1 MPLRTPREWDFS
13 CRLAVSY
20 TPGPVRTSCGP
31 AAKNVD
37 AVSLIPLSLES

>member
-1 MPLRTPREWDFS
+1 MPLRTHREWDF

-20 TPGPVRTSCGP
+20 TPGPVRTSWGP

-37 AVSLIPLSLES
+37 AVSLIPLRLES